1 MKKLMMMAVILLAG
15 VGSVM
20 AQSDYKRGIFNH
32 VGLNVGAGTE
42 GISVGVAAPVTNFL
56 EVEAGVNI
64 MPSFKLSGDLDVDVN
79 TSSLPQVPVPNVQ
92 YPSSA
97 TIHAEGS
104 FDRTTFNVKAN
115 LYPFGGGSKFF
126 IAAGL
131 SIGGEKIAEVTGSCD
146 ELRDFSNRYL
156 KDNPNLESQFRK
168 AISANLGGYNLE
180 LDENYNLQGD
190 IRCKNV
196 RPYLGLGFG
205 RLVPKNR
212 IGCRFELGCQFM
224 GKLKVYQNGNEIDIN
239 KALEDAG
246 EDDLS
251 KFVKDL
257 KVYPVLKFSLTGESY
272 NIDKEL

>member
-1 MKKLMMMAVILLAG
+1 MKKLMMVAVILLTS

-20 AQSDYKRGIFNH
+20 AQKEYKRGFLNH
-32 VGLNVGAGTE
+32 VGINVGAGTE
-42 GISVGVAAPVTNFL
+42 GISVGLAAPVTSFFEL
-56 EVEAGVNI
+56 EAGVNV
-64 MPSFKLSGDLDVDVN
+64 MPSFKLSGDLDVDYDY
-79 TSSLPQVPVPNVQ
+79 SSLPQVPNVQ
-92 YPSSA
+92 YPTEA

-115 LYPFGGGSKFF
+115 LYPFGGGTKFF

-131 SIGGEKIAEVTGSCD
+131 SIGGEKIAEVNGSCD
-146 ELRDFSNRYL
+146 QLREISQKLPTQEL
-156 KDNPNLESQFRK
+156 KDQLRQ
-168 AISANLGGYNLE
+168 AVTANLGGYKLE

-190 IRCKNV
+190 IRCKKV

-212 IGCRFELGCQFM
+212 LGMRLELGCQFM
-224 GKLKVYQNGNEIDIN
+224 DKLKVYQNDTEIDIN

-257 KVYPVLKFSLTGESY
+257 KIYPVVKFSFTGR
-272 NIDKEL
+272 IL

>member
-1 MKKLMMMAVILLAG
+1 MKKLMMVAVILLTS

-20 AQSDYKRGIFNH
+20 AQKEYKRGFLNH
-32 VGLNVGAGTE
+32 VGINVGAGTE
-42 GISVGVAAPVTNFL
+42 GISVGLAAPVTGFFEL
-56 EVEAGVNI
+56 EAGVNV
-64 MPSFKLSGDLDVDVN
+64 MPSFKLSGDLDVDYDS
-79 TSSLPQVPVPNVQ
+79 SSLPQVPGVQ
-92 YPSSA
+92 YPTEA

-115 LYPFGGGSKFF
+115 LYPFGGGTKFF

-131 SIGGEKIAEVTGSCD
+131 SIGGEKIAEVNGSCD
-146 ELRDFSNRYL
+146 QLREISQKLPTQEL
-156 KDNPNLESQFRK
+156 KDQLRQ
-168 AISANLGGYNLE
+168 AVTANLGGYKLE

-190 IRCKNV
+190 IRCKKV

-212 IGCRFELGCQFM
+212 LGMRLELGCQFM
-224 GKLKVYQNGNEIDIN
+224 DKLKVYQNDTEIDIN

-257 KVYPVLKFSLTGESY
+257 KIYPVVKFSFTGR
-272 NIDKEL
+272 IL

>member
-1 MKKLMMMAVILLAG
+1 MKKLMMVAVILLTS

-20 AQSDYKRGIFNH
+20 AQKEYKRGFLNH
-32 VGLNVGAGTE
+32 VGINVGAGTE
-42 GISVGVAAPVTNFL
+42 GISVGLAAPVTGFFEL
-56 EVEAGVNI
+56 EAGVNV

-79 TSSLPQVPVPNVQ
+79 TSSLPQVPTVT
-92 YPSSA
+92 YPTSA

-115 LYPFGGGSKFF
+115 LYPFGGGTKFF

-131 SIGGEKIAEVTGSCD
+131 SIGGEKIAEVSGSCD
-146 ELRDFSNRYL
+146 ELRDFSQKLPTQEL
-156 KDNPNLESQFRK
+156 KDQFRQ
-168 AISANLGGYNLE
+168 AVSANLAGYNLQF
-180 LDENYNLQGD
+180 DENYNVQGD
-190 IRCKNV
+190 IRCKKV

-212 IGCRFELGCQFM
+212 LGMRLELGRQFM
-224 GKLKVYQNGNEIDIN
+224 DKLKVYQNDTEIDIN

-246 EDDLS
+246 DDDLS

-257 KVYPVLKFSLTGESY
+257 KIYPVVKFSFTGR
-272 NIDKEL
+272 IL

>member
-1 MKKLMMMAVILLAG
+1 MKKLMMVAVILLTS

-20 AQSDYKRGIFNH
+20 AQNEYKRGIFNH

-79 TSSLPQVPVPNVQ
+79 TDDLPPVPVPNVQ

-146 ELRDFSNRYL
+146 ELRKFSENNLHTPEL
-156 KDNPNLESQFRK
+156 KDQFRK
-168 AISANLGGYNLE
+168 AISANQGGYNLE

-212 IGCRFELGCQFM
+212 IGMRLELGCQFM

-257 KVYPVLKFSLTGESY
+257 KVYPVLKFSLTGR
-272 NIDKEL
+272 IL

>member
-32 VGLNVGAGTE
+32 VGLNVGASTE

-79 TSSLPQVPVPNVQ
+79 TSSLPQVPDFQ
-92 YPSSA
+92 YPPSA
-97 TIHAEGS
+97 TIHAEGA

-146 ELRDFSNRYL
+146 KLRDFSNNYL
-156 KDNPNLESQFRK
+156 KNNQTLEQQFRK

-180 LDENYNLQGD
+180 LE
-190 IRCKNV
+190 RV
-196 RPYLGLGFG
+196 
-205 RLVPKNR
+205 
-212 IGCRFELGCQFM
+212 
-224 GKLKVYQNGNEIDIN
+224 
-239 KALEDAG
+239 
-246 EDDLS
+246 
-251 KFVKDL
+251 
-257 KVYPVLKFSLTGESY
+257 
-272 NIDKEL
+272 

>member
-1 MKKLMMMAVILLAG
+1 
-15 VGSVM
+15 M
-20 AQSDYKRGIFNH
+20 AQKEYKRGFLNH
-32 VGLNVGAGTE
+32 VGINVGAGTE
-42 GISVGVAAPVTNFL
+42 GISVGLAAPVTSFFEL
-56 EVEAGVNI
+56 EAGVNV

-79 TSSLPQVPVPNVQ
+79 TSSLPQVPNVQ
-92 YPSSA
+92 YPHEA

-115 LYPFGGGSKFF
+115 LYPFGGGTKFF

-146 ELRDFSNRYL
+146 ELRKFSQSLPTQEL
-156 KDNPNLESQFRK
+156 KNEFRQ
-168 AISANLGGYNLE
+168 AVSANLAGYNLQF
-180 LDENYNLQGD
+180 DENYNVQGD
-190 IRCKNV
+190 IRCKKV

-212 IGCRFELGCQFM
+212 LGMRLELGCQFM
-224 GKLKVYQNGNEIDIN
+224 DKLKVYQNDTEIDIN

-246 EDDLS
+246 DDDLS

-257 KVYPVLKFSLTGESY
+257 KIYPVVKFSFTGR
-272 NIDKEL
+272 IL

>member
-1 MKKLMMMAVILLAG
+1 MKKLMMVAVILLTS

-20 AQSDYKRGIFNH
+20 AQNEYKRGLFNH

-42 GISVGVAAPVTNFL
+42 GISVGLAAPVTGFF
-56 EVEAGVNI
+56 EVEAGVNV

-79 TSSLPQVPVPNVQ
+79 TSSLPQVPNVQ
-92 YPSSA
+92 YPHEA

-115 LYPFGGGSKFF
+115 LYPFGGGTKFF

-146 ELRDFSNRYL
+146 DLRDFSQKLPTQEL
-156 KDNPNLESQFRK
+156 KDQFRQ
-168 AISANLGGYNLE
+168 AVSANLAGYNLQF
-180 LDENYNLQGD
+180 DENYNVQGD
-190 IRCKNV
+190 IRCKKV
-196 RPYLGLGFG
+196 RPSLGLGFG

-212 IGCRFELGCQFM
+212 LGMRLELGCQFM
-224 GKLKVYQNGNEIDIN
+224 DKLKVYQNDTEIDIN

-246 EDDLS
+246 DDDLS

-257 KVYPVLKFSLTGESY
+257 KIYPVVKFSFTGR
-272 NIDKEL
+272 IL

>member
-1 MKKLMMMAVILLAG
+1 
-15 VGSVM
+15 M
-20 AQSDYKRGIFNH
+20 AQKEYKRGFLNH
-32 VGLNVGAGTE
+32 VGINVGAGTE
-42 GISVGVAAPVTNFL
+42 GISVGLAAPVTSFFEL
-56 EVEAGVNI
+56 EAGVNV

-79 TSSLPQVPVPNVQ
+79 TSSLPQVGVD
-92 YPSSA
+92 YPTGA

-131 SIGGEKIAEVTGSCD
+131 SIGGEKIAEVNGSCD
-146 ELRDFSNRYL
+146 QLREFSQNLPTQEL
-156 KDNPNLESQFRK
+156 KDQFRQ
-168 AISANLGGYNLE
+168 AVSANLAGYNLQF
-180 LDENYNLQGD
+180 DENYNVQGD

-212 IGCRFELGCQFM
+212 LGMRLELGCQFM
-224 GKLKVYQNGNEIDIN
+224 DKLKVYQNGTEVDID

-257 KVYPVLKFSLTGESY
+257 KIYPVVKFSFTGR
-272 NIDKEL
+272 IL

>member
-1 MKKLMMMAVILLAG
+1 M
-15 VGSVM
+15 
-20 AQSDYKRGIFNH
+20 
-32 VGLNVGAGTE
+32 GAGTE

-64 MPSFKLSGDLDVDVN
+64 MPSFKLSGDLDVDVKPIPGVS
-79 TSSLPQVPVPNVQ
+79 TPTD
-92 YPSSA
+92 A
-97 TIHAEGS
+97 TIHVDGDFS
-104 FDRTTFNVKAN
+104 RTTFNVKAN

-131 SIGGEKIAEVTGSCD
+131 SIGGEKIAEVNGSSD
-146 ELRDFSNRYL
+146 ELRQFSENLPTPEL
-156 KDNPNLESQFRK
+156 KNQFRK

-257 KVYPVLKFSLTGESY
+257 KVYPVLKFSLTGR
-272 NIDKEL
+272 IL

>member
-1 MKKLMMMAVILLAG
+1 MMVAVILLTS

-64 MPSFKLSGDLDVDVN
+64 MPSFKLSGDLDVDIN
-79 TSSLPQVPVPNVQ
+79 MPQESDIQ
-92 YPSSA
+92 YPTSG

-146 ELRDFSNRYL
+146 ELRKFSENNLHTPEL
-156 KDNPNLESQFRK
+156 KDQFRK

-257 KVYPVLKFSLTGESY
+257 KVYPVLKFSLTGR
-272 NIDKEL
+272 IL

>member
-1 MKKLMMMAVILLAG
+1 MVAVILLTS

-64 MPSFKLSGDLDVDVN
+64 MPSFKLSGDLDVDIN
-79 TSSLPQVPVPNVQ
+79 MPQESDIQ
-92 YPSSA
+92 YPTSG
-97 TIHAEGS
+97 TVHAEGS

-146 ELRDFSNRYL
+146 ELRKFSENNLHTPEL
-156 KDNPNLESQFRK
+156 KDQFRK

-212 IGCRFELGCQFM
+212 IGCRLELGCQFM

-257 KVYPVLKFSLTGESY
+257 KVYPVLKFSLTGR
-272 NIDKEL
+272 IL

>member
-1 MKKLMMMAVILLAG
+1 MKKLMMVAVILLTS

-20 AQSDYKRGIFNH
+20 AQNEYKRGLFNH

-42 GISVGVAAPVTNFL
+42 GISVGLAAPVTSFF
-56 EVEAGVNI
+56 EVEAGVNV

-79 TSSLPQVPVPNVQ
+79 TSSLPQVPNVQ
-92 YPSSA
+92 YPPEA

-131 SIGGEKIAEVTGSCD
+131 SIGGEKIAEVNGSCD
-146 ELRDFSNRYL
+146 QLRVISQKLPTQEL
-156 KDNPNLESQFRK
+156 KEQFRQ
-168 AISANLGGYNLE
+168 AVTANLGGYKLE

-212 IGCRFELGCQFM
+212 LGMRFELGCQFM
-224 GKLKVYQNGNEIDIN
+224 GKLKVYQNDTEIDIN

-257 KVYPVLKFSLTGESY
+257 KVYPVVKFSFIGRIL
-272 NIDKEL
+272 

>member
-1 MKKLMMMAVILLAG
+1 MKKLMMVAVILLTS

-20 AQSDYKRGIFNH
+20 AQKEYKRGFLNH
-32 VGLNVGAGTE
+32 VGINVGAGTE
-42 GISVGVAAPVTNFL
+42 GISVGLAAPVTGFFEL
-56 EVEAGVNI
+56 EAGVNV

-79 TSSLPQVPVPNVQ
+79 TSSLPQVPNVQ
-92 YPSSA
+92 YPTGA

-115 LYPFGGGSKFF
+115 LYPFGGGTKFF

-131 SIGGEKIAEVTGSCD
+131 SIGGEKIAEVNGSCD
-146 ELRDFSNRYL
+146 DLRKFSQSLPTQELKN
-156 KDNPNLESQFRK
+156 QFRQ
-168 AISANLGGYNLE
+168 AVSANLAGYNLQF
-180 LDENYNLQGD
+180 DENYNVQGD
-190 IRCKNV
+190 IRCKKV

-212 IGCRFELGCQFM
+212 LGMRLELGCQFM
-224 GKLKVYQNGNEIDIN
+224 DKLKVYQNDTEIDID

-257 KVYPVLKFSLTGESY
+257 KIYPVVKFSFTGR
-272 NIDKEL
+272 IL

>member
-1 MKKLMMMAVILLAG
+1 MKKLMMVAVILLTS

-20 AQSDYKRGIFNH
+20 AQNEYKRGIFNH

-79 TSSLPQVPVPNVQ
+79 TSSLPQVPNVQ
-92 YPSSA
+92 YPTSA

-146 ELRDFSNRYL
+146 ELRDFSNKYL
-156 KDNPNLESQFRK
+156 KNNQTLEQQFRK

-212 IGCRFELGCQFM
+212 IGMRLELGCQFM
-224 GKLKVYQNGNEIDIN
+224 DKLKV
-239 KALEDAG
+239 
-246 EDDLS
+246 
-251 KFVKDL
+251 
-257 KVYPVLKFSLTGESY
+257 
-272 NIDKEL
+272 

>member
-1 MKKLMMMAVILLAG
+1 MKKLMMVAVILLTS

-20 AQSDYKRGIFNH
+20 AQNEYKRGLFNH

-42 GISVGVAAPVTNFL
+42 GISVGLAAPVTGFF
-56 EVEAGVNI
+56 EFEAGVNV

-79 TSSLPQVPVPNVQ
+79 TSSLPQVPTVT
-92 YPSSA
+92 YPTSA

-115 LYPFGGGSKFF
+115 LYPFGGGTKFF

-131 SIGGEKIAEVTGSCD
+131 SIGGEKIAEVNGSCD
-146 ELRDFSNRYL
+146 QLREFSQSLPSQEL
-156 KDNPNLESQFRK
+156 KDQFRQ
-168 AISANLGGYNLE
+168 AVSANLAGYNLQF
-180 LDENYNLQGD
+180 DENYNVQGD
-190 IRCKNV
+190 IRCKKV

-212 IGCRFELGCQFM
+212 LGMRLELGCQFM
-224 GKLKVYQNGNEIDIN
+224 DKLKVYQNDTEIDIN

-246 EDDLS
+246 DDDLS

-257 KVYPVLKFSLTGESY
+257 KIYPVVKFSFTGR
-272 NIDKEL
+272 IL

>member
-1 MKKLMMMAVILLAG
+1 
-15 VGSVM
+15 M
-20 AQSDYKRGIFNH
+20 AQKEYKRGFLNH
-32 VGLNVGAGTE
+32 VGINVGAGTE
-42 GISVGVAAPVTNFL
+42 GISVGLAAPVTGFFEL
-56 EVEAGVNI
+56 EAGVNV

-79 TSSLPQVPVPNVQ
+79 TSSLPQVPTVT
-92 YPSSA
+92 YPTSA

-115 LYPFGGGSKFF
+115 LYPFGGGTKFF

-146 ELRDFSNRYL
+146 ELRKFSQSLPTQEL
-156 KDNPNLESQFRK
+156 KNEFRQ
-168 AISANLGGYNLE
+168 AVSANLAGYNLQF
-180 LDENYNLQGD
+180 DENYNVQGD
-190 IRCKNV
+190 IRCKKV

-212 IGCRFELGCQFM
+212 LGMRLELGCQFM
-224 GKLKVYQNGNEIDIN
+224 DKLKVYQNDTEVDID

-257 KVYPVLKFSLTGESY
+257 KIYPVVKFSFTGR
-272 NIDKEL
+272 IL

>member
-1 MKKLMMMAVILLAG
+1 MKKLMMVAVILLTC

-64 MPSFKLSGDLDVDVN
+64 MPSFKLSGDLDVDIN
-79 TSSLPQVPVPNVQ
+79 MPQESDIQ
-92 YPSSA
+92 YPTSG

-146 ELRDFSNRYL
+146 ELRKFSENNLHTPEL
-156 KDNPNLESQFRK
+156 KDQFRK

-257 KVYPVLKFSLTGESY
+257 KVYPVLKFSLTGR
-272 NIDKEL
+272 IL

>member
-79 TSSLPQVPVPNVQ
+79 TDDLPPVPVPNVQ

-146 ELRDFSNRYL
+146 ELRKFSQSLPTQEL
-156 KDNPNLESQFRK
+156 KNEFRQ
-168 AISANLGGYNLE
+168 AVSANLAGYNLQF
-180 LDENYNLQGD
+180 DENYNVQGD
-190 IRCKNV
+190 IRCKKV

-212 IGCRFELGCQFM
+212 LGMRLELGCQFM
-224 GKLKVYQNGNEIDIN
+224 DKLKVYQNDTEIDIN

-246 EDDLS
+246 DDDLS

-257 KVYPVLKFSLTGESY
+257 KIYPVVKFSFTGR
-272 NIDKEL
+272 IL

>member
-1 MKKLMMMAVILLAG
+1 MKKLMMLAVILLTS

-20 AQSDYKRGIFNH
+20 AQKEYKRGFLNH
-32 VGLNVGAGTE
+32 VGINVGAGTE
-42 GISVGVAAPVTNFL
+42 GISVGLAAPVTGFFEL
-56 EVEAGVNI
+56 EAGVNV

-79 TSSLPQVPVPNVQ
+79 TNSLPQVPNVQ
-92 YPSSA
+92 YPHEA

-115 LYPFGGGSKFF
+115 LYPFGGGTKFF

-131 SIGGEKIAEVTGSCD
+131 SIGGEKIAEVSGSCD
-146 ELRDFSNRYL
+146 ELRDFSQKLPTQEL
-156 KDNPNLESQFRK
+156 KDQFRQ
-168 AISANLGGYNLE
+168 AVSANLAGYNLQF
-180 LDENYNLQGD
+180 DENYNVQGD
-190 IRCKNV
+190 IRCKKV

-212 IGCRFELGCQFM
+212 LGMRLELGCQFM
-224 GKLKVYQNGNEIDIN
+224 DKLKVYQNDTEIDVN

-257 KVYPVLKFSLTGESY
+257 KIYPVVKFSFTGR
-272 NIDKEL
+272 IL

>member
-1 MKKLMMMAVILLAG
+1 
-15 VGSVM
+15 
-20 AQSDYKRGIFNH
+20 
-32 VGLNVGAGTE
+32 
-42 GISVGVAAPVTNFL
+42 
-56 EVEAGVNI
+56 
-64 MPSFKLSGDLDVDVN
+64 MP
-79 TSSLPQVPVPNVQ
+79 QVPNVQ
-92 YPSSA
+92 YPTSE

-146 ELRDFSNRYL
+146 GLRQFSESLPTPELKN
-156 KDNPNLESQFRK
+156 QFRQAVK
-168 AISANLGGYNLE
+168 ANANLGGYNLE

-257 KVYPVLKFSLTGESY
+257 KVYPVLKFSLTGR
-272 NIDKEL
+272 IL

>member
-1 MKKLMMMAVILLAG
+1 MKKLMMMAVLLLAG

-20 AQSDYKRGIFNH
+20 AQNEYKRGFLNH
-32 VGLNVGAGTE
+32 VGINVGAGTE
-42 GISVGVAAPVTNFL
+42 GISVGLAAPVTSFF
-56 EVEAGVNI
+56 EVEAGVNV
-64 MPSFKLSGDLDVDVN
+64 MPSFKLSGDLDVEVN
-79 TSSLPQVPVPNVQ
+79 TSSLPQVPDVR
-92 YPSSA
+92 YPDES

-115 LYPFGGGSKFF
+115 LYPFGGGTKFF

-131 SIGGEKIAEVTGSCD
+131 SIGGEKIAEVNGSCD
-146 ELRDFSNRYL
+146 ELRKVSQNLPTQEL
-156 KDNPNLESQFRK
+156 KDQFRQ
-168 AISANLGGYNLE
+168 AVSANLAGYNLQF
-180 LDENYNLQGD
+180 DENYNVQGD
-190 IRCKNV
+190 IRCKKV

-212 IGCRFELGCQFM
+212 LGMRLELGCQFM
-224 GKLKVYQNGNEIDIN
+224 DKLKVYQNDTEIDIN

-257 KVYPVLKFSLTGESY
+257 KIYPVVKFSFTGR
-272 NIDKEL
+272 IL

>member
-1 MKKLMMMAVILLAG
+1 MKKLMMMAVLLLAG

-79 TSSLPQVPVPNVQ
+79 TSSLPQVPTVT
-92 YPSSA
+92 YPTSA

-146 ELRDFSNRYL
+146 ELRDFSKDLPSQTL
-156 KDNPNLESQFRK
+156 KDQFRK
-168 AISANLGGYNLE
+168 AVTANLGGYNLE

-224 GKLKVYQNGNEIDIN
+224 GKLKVYQNGNQIDIEQ
-239 KALEDAG
+239 ALKDAG

-251 KFVKDL
+251 KFVNDL
-257 KVYPVLKFSLTGESY
+257 KVYPVLKLSFTGR
-272 NIDKEL
+272 IL

>member
-1 MKKLMMMAVILLAG
+1 MMVAVILLTS

-20 AQSDYKRGIFNH
+20 AQKEYKRGFLNH
-32 VGLNVGAGTE
+32 VGINVGAGTE
-42 GISVGVAAPVTNFL
+42 GISVGLAAPVTGFFEL
-56 EVEAGVNI
+56 EAGVNV

-79 TSSLPQVPVPNVQ
+79 TSSLPQVPTVT
-92 YPSSA
+92 YPTSA

-115 LYPFGGGSKFF
+115 LYPFGGGTKFF

-131 SIGGEKIAEVTGSCD
+131 SIGGEKIAEVSGSCD
-146 ELRDFSNRYL
+146 ELRDFSQKLPTQEL
-156 KDNPNLESQFRK
+156 KDQFRQ
-168 AISANLGGYNLE
+168 AVSANLAGYNLQF
-180 LDENYNLQGD
+180 DENYNVQGD
-190 IRCKNV
+190 IRCKKV

-212 IGCRFELGCQFM
+212 LGMRLELGCQFM
-224 GKLKVYQNGNEIDIN
+224 DKLKVYQNDTEIDIN

-246 EDDLS
+246 DDDLS

-257 KVYPVLKFSLTGESY
+257 KIYPVVKFSFTGR
-272 NIDKEL
+272 IL

>member
-1 MKKLMMMAVILLAG
+1 MKKLMMVAVILLTS

-20 AQSDYKRGIFNH
+20 AQKEYKRGFLNH
-32 VGLNVGAGTE
+32 VGINVGAGTE
-42 GISVGVAAPVTNFL
+42 GISVGLAAPVTGFFEL
-56 EVEAGVNI
+56 EAGVNV

-79 TSSLPQVPVPNVQ
+79 TSSLPQVPTVT
-92 YPSSA
+92 YPTSA

-104 FDRTTFNVKAN
+104 FDRTTLNVKAN
-115 LYPFGGGSKFF
+115 LYPFGGGTKFF

-146 ELRDFSNRYL
+146 ELRKFSQSLPSQEL
-156 KDNPNLESQFRK
+156 KDQFRQ
-168 AISANLGGYNLE
+168 AVSANLAGYNLQF
-180 LDENYNLQGD
+180 DENYNVQGD
-190 IRCKNV
+190 IRCKKV

-212 IGCRFELGCQFM
+212 LGMRLELGCQFM
-224 GKLKVYQNGNEIDIN
+224 DKLKVYQNDTEIDIN

-246 EDDLS
+246 DDDLS

-257 KVYPVLKFSLTGESY
+257 KIYPVVKFSFTGR
-272 NIDKEL
+272 IL

>member
-64 MPSFKLSGDLDVDVN
+64 MPSFKLSGDLDVDIN
-79 TSSLPQVPVPNVQ
+79 MPQESDIQ
-92 YPSSA
+92 YPTSG

-146 ELRDFSNRYL
+146 ELRQFSENNLHTPAL
-156 KDNPNLESQFRK
+156 KDQFRK

-212 IGCRFELGCQFM
+212 IGMRLELGCQFM
-224 GKLKVYQNGNEIDIN
+224 GKLKVYQNGNEIDID

-257 KVYPVLKFSLTGESY
+257 KVYPVLKFSLTGR
-272 NIDKEL
+272 IL

>member
-1 MKKLMMMAVILLAG
+1 MKKLMMVAVILLTS

-20 AQSDYKRGIFNH
+20 AQKEYKRGFLNH
-32 VGLNVGAGTE
+32 VGINVGAGTE
-42 GISVGVAAPVTNFL
+42 GISVGLAAPVTGFFEL
-56 EVEAGVNI
+56 EAGVNV

-79 TSSLPQVPVPNVQ
+79 TSSLPQVPNVQ
-92 YPSSA
+92 YPHEA

-115 LYPFGGGSKFF
+115 LYPFGGGTKFF

-146 ELRDFSNRYL
+146 ELRKFSQSLPTQEL
-156 KDNPNLESQFRK
+156 KNEFRQ
-168 AISANLGGYNLE
+168 AVSANLAGYNLQF
-180 LDENYNLQGD
+180 DENYNVQGD
-190 IRCKNV
+190 IRCKKV

-212 IGCRFELGCQFM
+212 LGMRLELGCQFM
-224 GKLKVYQNGNEIDIN
+224 DKLKVYQNDTEIDIN

-257 KVYPVLKFSLTGESY
+257 KIYPVVKFSFTGR
-272 NIDKEL
+272 IL

>member
-1 MKKLMMMAVILLAG
+1 MKKLMMMAVLLLAG

-64 MPSFKLSGDLDVDVN
+64 MPSFKLSGDLDVDVD
-79 TSSLPQVPVPNVQ
+79 TRSLQQVPGVT
-92 YPSSA
+92 YPASA

-115 LYPFGGGSKFF
+115 LYPFGGGTKFF

-146 ELRDFSNRYL
+146 ELRDFSKGLPSQAL
-156 KDNPNLESQFRK
+156 KDQFRK
-168 AISANLGGYNLE
+168 AVTANLGGYNLE

-212 IGCRFELGCQFM
+212 IGMRFELGCQFM
-224 GKLKVYQNGNEIDIN
+224 GKLKVYQNDTEIDID

-257 KVYPVLKFSLTGESY
+257 KVYPVLKLSFTGR
-272 NIDKEL
+272 IL

>member
-1 MKKLMMMAVILLAG
+1 
-15 VGSVM
+15 M
-20 AQSDYKRGIFNH
+20 AQKEYKRGFLNH
-32 VGLNVGAGTE
+32 VGINVGAGTE
-42 GISVGVAAPVTNFL
+42 GISVGLAAPVTGFFEL
-56 EVEAGVNI
+56 EAGVNV
-64 MPSFKLSGDLDVDVN
+64 MPSFKLSGDLDVEYDH
-79 TSSLPQVPVPNVQ
+79 SSLPQVPGVSYPPN
-92 YPSSA
+92 A

-115 LYPFGGGSKFF
+115 LYPFGGGTKFF

-146 ELRDFSNRYL
+146 ELREVSQKLPTQEL
-156 KDNPNLESQFRK
+156 KDQFRQ
-168 AISANLGGYNLE
+168 AVSANLGGYNLQF
-180 LDENYNLQGD
+180 DENYNVQGD
-190 IRCKNV
+190 IRCKKV

-212 IGCRFELGCQFM
+212 LGMRLELGCQFM
-224 GKLKVYQNGNEIDIN
+224 DKLKVYQNDTEIDIN

-257 KVYPVLKFSLTGESY
+257 KVYPVLKLSFTGR
-272 NIDKEL
+272 IL

>member
-1 MKKLMMMAVILLAG
+1 MKKLMMMAVLLLAG

-64 MPSFKLSGDLDVDVN
+64 MPSFKLSGDLDVDVKPIPGVSN
-79 TSSLPQVPVPNVQ
+79 PTD
-92 YPSSA
+92 A
-97 TIHAEGS
+97 TIHVDGDLS
-104 FDRTTFNVKAN
+104 RTTFNVKAN

-146 ELRDFSNRYL
+146 KLREFSQNLPTQEL
-156 KDNPNLESQFRK
+156 KDQLRQ
-168 AISANLGGYNLE
+168 AATANLGGYKLE

-212 IGCRFELGCQFM
+212 IGMRFELGCQFM

-257 KVYPVLKFSLTGESY
+257 KVYPVLKLSFTGR
-272 NIDKEL
+272 IL

>member
-20 AQSDYKRGIFNH
+20 AQSNYKRGIFNH

-79 TSSLPQVPVPNVQ
+79 TSSLPQVPDFQ
-92 YPSSA
+92 YPTSA
-97 TIHAEGS
+97 TIHAEGA

-212 IGCRFELGCQFM
+212 IGCRFGWVASSWASSRFTRM
-224 GKLKVYQNGNEIDIN
+224 V
-239 KALEDAG
+239 
-246 EDDLS
+246 
-251 KFVKDL
+251 
-257 KVYPVLKFSLTGESY
+257 TR
-272 NIDKEL
+272 

>member
-1 MKKLMMMAVILLAG
+1 MKKLMMVAVILLTS

-20 AQSDYKRGIFNH
+20 AQKEYKRGFLNH
-32 VGLNVGAGTE
+32 VGINVGAGTE
-42 GISVGVAAPVTNFL
+42 GISVGLAAPVTGFFEL
-56 EVEAGVNI
+56 EAGVNV

-79 TSSLPQVPVPNVQ
+79 TSSLPQVPNVQ
-92 YPSSA
+92 YPHEA

-115 LYPFGGGSKFF
+115 LYPFGGGTKFF

-131 SIGGEKIAEVTGSCD
+131 SIGGEKIAEVSGSCD
-146 ELRDFSNRYL
+146 ELRDFSQKLPTQEL
-156 KDNPNLESQFRK
+156 KDQFRQ
-168 AISANLGGYNLE
+168 AVSANLAGYNLQF
-180 LDENYNLQGD
+180 DENYNVQGD
-190 IRCKNV
+190 IRCQKV

-212 IGCRFELGCQFM
+212 LGMRLELGCQFM
-224 GKLKVYQNGNEIDIN
+224 DKLKVYQNDTEVDID

-257 KVYPVLKFSLTGESY
+257 KIYPVVKFSFTGR
-272 NIDKEL
+272 IL